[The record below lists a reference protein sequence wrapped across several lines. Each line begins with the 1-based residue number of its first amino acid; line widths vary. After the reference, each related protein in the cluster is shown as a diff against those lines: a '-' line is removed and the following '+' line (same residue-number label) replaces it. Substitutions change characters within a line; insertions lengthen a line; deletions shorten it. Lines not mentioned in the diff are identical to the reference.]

1 MKADSGMYAGRI
13 TTLRVTPNLP
23 PRGCFVKWLKSRF
36 PLDVMRPALLLLA
49 VAGLGNQPAIAQ
61 GFTPSRPIE
70 FVVHTGPGGGNDL
83 LARAIAKIVEQ
94 EKLLPVRMQV
104 ANKPG
109 GGGITAMA
117 YMNEKK
123 GETHTVALFANTW
136 FNGPLMSKEA
146 RVTMNELTPIVRLVT
161 EPGVVAV
168 KADSPYKSLKDF
180 IEDAKKRPGA
190 LKQSGGS
197 IGSRDNIV
205 RSLLMKN
212 TGANWAFI
220 SFPGGG
226 ERLAALLGG
235 HVQVMFMDPQ
245 EAGDR
250 LRDGTLRLLA
260 QVTDKRIAA
269 YPDLPTIKE
278 SGYDIPNYVTLRGVV
293 GPPEMPADVLRYWES
308 FFAKLVK
315 TESWKKYLKENFFED
330 GFMTTAEVQKFSK
343 AYPAEVREMLKA
355 AGITVYR

>member
-1 MKADSGMYAGRI
+1 MEE
-13 TTLRVTPNLP
+13 
-23 PRGCFVKWLKSRF
+23 KSRVHKEIGRVKENM
-36 PLDVMRPALLLLA
+36 LRIAAREAISRCPAPGVRFMSVLA
-49 VAGLGNQPAIAQ
+49 GVLTLTIAATGSPPVLAQ
-61 GFTPSRPIE
+61 GFTPTRPIE

-83 LARAIAKIVEQ
+83 LARAISSIVEK

-104 ANKPG
+104 TNKPG
-109 GGGITAMA
+109 GGGIKAMA

-123 GETHTVALFANTW
+123 GEDHTIALFANTW

-161 EPGVVAV
+161 EPGVVVV
-168 KADSPYKSLKDF
+168 KSDSPYKTLKDF
-180 IEDAKKRPGA
+180 IEDAKKRPGE

-205 RSLLMKN
+205 RNLLMRN

-250 LRDGTLRLLA
+250 LRDGTLRLIA
-260 QVTDKRIAA
+260 QVAEKRIAA
-269 YPDLPTIKE
+269 FPDLPTIQE
-278 SGYDIPNYVTLRGVV
+278 FGYNIPNYVTLRGVV
-293 GPPEMPADVLRYWES
+293 GPPEMPVNAVKFWEG
-308 FFAKLVK
+308 FFAKLRN
-315 TESWKKYLKENFFED
+315 SAGWKKHLKDNLFED
-330 GFMTTAEVQKFSK
+330 GFMTTAEVQKFAK
-343 AYPAEVREMLKA
+343 EHPASVREMLQA
-355 AGITVYR
+355 AGIKTYR